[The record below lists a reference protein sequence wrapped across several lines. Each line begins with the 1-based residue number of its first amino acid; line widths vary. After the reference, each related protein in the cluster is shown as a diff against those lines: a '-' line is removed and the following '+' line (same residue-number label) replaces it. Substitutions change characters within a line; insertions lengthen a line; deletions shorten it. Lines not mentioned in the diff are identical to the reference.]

1 MRKLAILLL
10 PVTAAEQAPWPVE
23 MARVGR
29 SRRSETPKSDL
40 SANVFT

>member
-1 MRKLAILLL
+1 MSAFGLS
-10 PVTAAEQAPWPVE
+10 VFAPTRLE

-40 SANVFT
+40 SANVFTLRRHSH